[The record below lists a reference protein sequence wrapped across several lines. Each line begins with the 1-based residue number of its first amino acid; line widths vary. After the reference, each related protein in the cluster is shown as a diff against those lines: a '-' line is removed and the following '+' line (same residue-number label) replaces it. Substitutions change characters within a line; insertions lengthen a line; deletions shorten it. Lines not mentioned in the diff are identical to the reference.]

1 MVSQKNGGERKKEKS
16 RRDGEGC
23 SMVSYNVFQ
32 IKKDHICTFRCMFLD
47 LIMLVCVCVCVCVCL
62 CVCVIYSLACVC
74 VCLCDIH
81 LHMCMSICM

>member
-32 IKKDHICTFRCMFLD
+32 IKKDRSHNLKISYISEQELLPHSSVSLSSDSHSFLVVEFLNKSHTF
-47 LIMLVCVCVCVCVCL
+47 
-62 CVCVIYSLACVC
+62 
-74 VCLCDIH
+74 
-81 LHMCMSICM
+81 